1 MPALGGNLGSASR
14 SSGVDA
20 DSGEDG
26 F

>member
-1 MPALGGNLGSASR
+1 MPVHGGNLSSASR
-14 SSGVDA
+14 PSGVDA